1 MKKKLFARKDQKEN
15 SLSVPLVKPAQTNT
29 SSWKLYQSCQKCPLD
44 VFLDCVY
51 DDMLEGL
58 IIEGEPPVEEIQ
70 NAWNKLHAE
79 YSALTMS
86 GNHSKELE
94 LIREINTINGKLVLV
109 DGIIQ
114 HLLICFNQELVDI
127 LNAMLLKCDLT
138 ENDSLQVTHKKLTG
152 IAIRTKKLVAQL
164 QLKENDLKKIQESS
178 KGETGREYYSKTLL
192 ILSKENGYAMR
203 ENDITV
209 YQFVI
214 AVNMLNEKIAN
225 QADAAAKRK

>member
-1 MKKKLFARKDQKEN
+1 MKRKLFAKKDQKES
-15 SLSVPLVKPAQTNT
+15 SLSVPLARPVQTNT

-44 VFLDCVY
+44 VFLDCLY

-58 IIEGEPPVEEIQ
+58 IIEGDPPVNEIQ

-79 YSALTMS
+79 YSGLMMS
-86 GNHSKELE
+86 GKHSKEME
-94 LIREINTINGKLVLV
+94 LVQEVNTINAKLVLI

-114 HLLICFNQELVDI
+114 HLIISYDKELVDI
-127 LNAMLLKCDLT
+127 LNALLLKCDLL
-138 ENDSLQVTHKKLTG
+138 EDDPLNIAHKKLKG
-152 IAIRTKKLVAQL
+152 VAIRAKKLVAQL
-164 QLKENDLKKIQESS
+164 QLKENELKKIQESS

-209 YQFVI
+209 YQFII
-214 AVNMLNEKIAN
+214 AVNMLNDKITEAN
-225 QADAAAKRK
+225 AAAKRK